1 MHVYRMQYDDA
12 AIVFHAQVV
21 SMQNEKK
28 IAQLV
33 TGVESEID
41 G

>member
-1 MHVYRMQYDDA
+1 MMTQLLL
-12 AIVFHAQVV
+12 FHAQVV

-28 IAQLV
+28 NNT

>member
-1 MHVYRMQYDDA
+1 MQYDDA

-28 IAQLV
+28 NNT